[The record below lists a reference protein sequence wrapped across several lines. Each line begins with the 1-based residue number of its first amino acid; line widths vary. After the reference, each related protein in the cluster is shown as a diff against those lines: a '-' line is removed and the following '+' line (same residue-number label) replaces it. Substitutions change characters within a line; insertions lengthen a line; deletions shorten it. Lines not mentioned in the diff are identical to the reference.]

1 MSRSS
6 FLIQLPLSSNS
17 LILIVF
23 DSNSACSF
31 AVVASVVAYVV
42 MNFLLAILSEEPRT
56 CRVTMVR
63 N

>member
-6 FLIQLPLSSNS
+6 FLIQLPFSSNS
-17 LILIVF
+17 LLLIVF
-23 DSNSACSF
+23 DSNSSRSF
-31 AVVASVVAYVV
+31 AVVANVVAYVV

-56 CRVTMVR
+56 CRVAMVR